1 MKTLLVIGYVWP
13 EPNSSAAGS
22 RMMQLIQSF
31 QAMDYQVHYASPAQ
45 ASDHAID
52 FASQHITPHAI
63 KVNNS
68 SFDSLCRE
76 LEPDAVLFDRF
87 MMEEQFSW
95 RVEKVCPNA
104 LRVLDTEDLHCL
116 RFTRQRLAK
125 GNQDVVDTVD
135 LQQLMQD
142 ERCVREL
149 AAIYRCDITLMISQF
164 EMTLLQDS
172 LAVPADL
179 LHYTPFMLTE
189 DQCQMNTTEFQQ
201 RQHFVSIGNFRHEPN
216 WDAVLQLKQVIWPL
230 IRRSLPKAE
239 LHIYGA
245 YPPKKATQL
254 HNPKQGFLVKGWC
267 ENAQEMVSQAR
278 VLLAP
283 LRFGAGL
290 KGKIIEAAQC
300 GTPAVT
306 TSIGIEGISD
316 TQEKNHAV
324 VHDDFAHFAQA
335 AIELYSNQ
343 DTWQQRHGQCT
354 EVLSKF
360 KQADHQQSLV
370 NRLNQLSSQLVQHR
384 LQNIVGTI
392 LRHHSMKSTQ
402 YMSQWI
408 ESKNQ
413 LAKLRKS
420 D

>member
-22 RMMQLIQSF
+22 RMMQLMQSF
-31 QAMDYQVHYASPAQ
+31 QAMDFHVHYASPAQ

-52 FASQHITPHAI
+52 FQTHGITAHSI
-63 KVNNS
+63 QVNDS
-68 SFDSLCRE
+68 RFDDLCSE
-76 LEPDAVLFDRF
+76 LNPDAVMFDRF

-95 RVEKVCPNA
+95 RVEKTCPDA
-104 LRVLDTEDLHCL
+104 LRILDTEDLHCL

-125 GNQDVVDTVD
+125 ANQDVISDVS

-164 EMTLLQDS
+164 EITLLQDS

-179 LHYTPFMLTE
+179 LHYVPFMLAE
-189 DQCQMNTTEFQQ
+189 DQCQVNTTEFEQ
-201 RQHFVSIGNFRHEPN
+201 RQHFVSVGNFRHEPN

-230 IRRSLPKAE
+230 IRQSLPKAE

-267 ENAQEMVSQAR
+267 ENAQEVVSQAR

-306 TSIGIEGISD
+306 TTIGIEGVTN
-316 TQEKNHAV
+316 TQENSHAV
-324 VHDDFAHFAQA
+324 VLDDFAHFAQA

-343 DTWQQRHGQCT
+343 DAWQQRHGQCA
-354 EVLSKF
+354 EVLTKF

-370 NRLNQLSSQLVQHR
+370 NRLNQLSSQLFQHR
-384 LQNIVGTI
+384 LQNIVGTM

-413 LAKLRKS
+413 LAKLL
-420 D
+420 DNE